1 MTCSVNGGKPLVTSV
16 IFSRD
21 GHSDTAPDVTT
32 HDHVHSFLTINPL
45 GAEDDGERCV
55 CTAEWKDTDWYKLSA
70 TVILRVNG
78 ENILNHPPPPH
89 PTPTT
94 SFSASL
100 NQNPSFLFMFKAVE
114 QNTI

>member
-1 MTCSVNGGKPLVTSV
+1 MTSV
-16 IFSRD
+16 IFSCD

-78 ENILNHPPPPH
+78 ENSLNPLPPPH
-89 PTPTT
+89 PHHI
-94 SFSASL
+94 FSSSL
-100 NQNPSFLFMFKAVE
+100 NQNPNFPFMFKAVE
-114 QNTI
+114 QSMI